1 MEKINQ
7 EEQLNVFRTKTRI
20 LYKHTDQM
28 KVVYYGNYPE
38 FYEIGRVELMRER
51 GFPYAELEA
60 MGIQMPIIEMHA
72 KYIGSALYDEM
83 IEIEAI
89 VKERDK
95 GVRIRFDYTI
105 YNEAGKKINEGYTVL
120 CCVDAETK
128 RPVRIPERIWA
139 SLGLGE

>member
-1 MEKINQ
+1 MEINMPD
-7 EEQLNVFRTKTRI
+7 EQLNIFRTKTRI

-60 MGIQMPIIEMHA
+60 MGIQMPIIEMHS
-72 KYIGSALYDEM
+72 KYIGSALYDEL
-83 IEIEAI
+83 IEIETS

-105 YNEAGKKINEGYTVL
+105 YNEAGKIQLIRKNGQLLKEEYVADGIYIEAYVPK
-120 CCVDAETK
+120 EIYEK
-128 RPVRIPERIWA
+128 M
-139 SLGLGE
+139 

>member
-1 MEKINQ
+1 MKMNKE

-60 MGIQMPIIEMHA
+60 MGIQMPIIEMHS
-72 KYIGSALYDEM
+72 KYIGSALYDEL
-83 IEIEAI
+83 IEIEAT
-89 VKERDK
+89 VHERDK
-95 GVRIRFDYTI
+95 GVRIRFDYNI
-105 YNEAGKKINEGYTVL
+105 YSEAGKLINQGYTIL
-120 CCVDAETK
+120 CCIDAETR
-128 RPVRIPERIWA
+128 RPVRIPERIGT
-139 SLGLGE
+139 SLGL

>member
-1 MEKINQ
+1 MIEKT
-7 EEQLNVFRTKTRI
+7 EQKELLNTFRTKTRI

-60 MGIQMPIIEMHA
+60 MGIMMPIIEMHT
-72 KYIGSALYDEM
+72 KYLGSALYDEL

-95 GVRIRFDYTI
+95 GVKIRFDYTI
-105 YNEAGKKINEGYTVL
+105 YNEAGKIINQGYTVL
-120 CCVDAETK
+120 CCVDAETR
-128 RPVRIPERIWA
+128 RPVRIPERIWE
-139 SLGLGE
+139 SLGL

>member
-1 MEKINQ
+1 MEMNLQ

-60 MGIQMPIIEMHA
+60 MGIQMPIIEMHT

-95 GVRIRFDYTI
+95 GVRI
-105 YNEAGKKINEGYTVL
+105 
-120 CCVDAETK
+120 
-128 RPVRIPERIWA
+128 PERIWT
-139 SLGLGE
+139 SLGL

>member
-1 MEKINQ
+1 MEINMPD
-7 EEQLNVFRTKTRI
+7 EQLNIFRTKTRI

-60 MGIQMPIIEMHA
+60 MRIQMPIIEMHS
-72 KYIGSALYDEM
+72 KYIGSALYDEL
-83 IEIEAI
+83 IEIETS

-105 YNEAGKKINEGYTVL
+105 YNEAGKIINQGYTVL
-120 CCVDAETK
+120 CCIDAETK
-128 RPVRIPERIWA
+128 RPVRIPTRIWN
-139 SLGLGE
+139 SLGL

>member
-60 MGIQMPIIEMHA
+60 MGIQMPIIEMHT

-95 GVRIRFDYTI
+95 GVRIRFDYNI
-105 YNEAGKKINEGYTVL
+105 YNEAGKLINQGYTVL
-120 CCVDAETK
+120 CCIDAKTK
-128 RPVRIPERIWA
+128 KLIRMPERIWT
-139 SLGLGE
+139 SLGL

>member
-1 MEKINQ
+1 MKMNKE

-60 MGIQMPIIEMHA
+60 MGIQMPIIEMLS
-72 KYIGSALYDEM
+72 KYIGSALYDEL
-83 IEIEAI
+83 IEIEAT
-89 VKERDK
+89 VHERDK
-95 GVRIRFDYTI
+95 GVRIRFDYNI
-105 YNEAGKKINEGYTVL
+105 YSEAGKLINQGYTIL
-120 CCVDAETK
+120 CCIDAETR
-128 RPVRIPERIWA
+128 RPIRIPERIWT
-139 SLGLGE
+139 SLGL

>member
-1 MEKINQ
+1 MNKE

-60 MGIQMPIIEMHA
+60 MGIQMPIIEMHS
-72 KYIGSALYDEM
+72 KYIGSALYDEL
-83 IEIEAI
+83 IEIEAT
-89 VKERDK
+89 VHERDK
-95 GVRIRFDYTI
+95 GVRIRFDYNI
-105 YNEAGKKINEGYTVL
+105 YSEAGKLINQGYTIL
-120 CCVDAETK
+120 
-128 RPVRIPERIWA
+128 
-139 SLGLGE
+139 